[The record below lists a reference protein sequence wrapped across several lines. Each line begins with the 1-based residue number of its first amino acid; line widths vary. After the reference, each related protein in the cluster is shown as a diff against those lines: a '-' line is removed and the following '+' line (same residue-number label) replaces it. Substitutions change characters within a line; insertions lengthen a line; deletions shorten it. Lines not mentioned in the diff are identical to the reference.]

1 MFWFHKGYQIN
12 GSVAPGYEPVRALF
26 ESNFERGLEEDA
38 QCCAYVDGR
47 KVVDLWGSCR
57 SSNSDGGYNGDSL
70 QVVFSSGKS
79 VAAIAIATLVDQVG
93 RWKSNTFRPKRR

>member
-47 KVVDLWGSCR
+47 KVVDLWGSSSK
-57 SSNSDGGYNGDSL
+57 SSNSCVGGYNGDSL

-93 RWKSNTFRPKRR
+93 CC